1 MGICPNRLVP
11 LHSNRQGYRAL
22 VRTVIRCSGHFNSD
36 RAYSSL
42 HGFDQIP
49 SRAIKDYSVKP
60 LREPVKYV
68 ICLSKARG
76 NSGFPM
82 KACEIG

>member
-1 MGICPNRLVP
+1 
-11 LHSNRQGYRAL
+11 
-22 VRTVIRCSGHFNSD
+22 
-36 RAYSSL
+36 
-42 HGFDQIP
+42 
-49 SRAIKDYSVKP
+49 VKP

-82 KACEIG
+82 KAREIG